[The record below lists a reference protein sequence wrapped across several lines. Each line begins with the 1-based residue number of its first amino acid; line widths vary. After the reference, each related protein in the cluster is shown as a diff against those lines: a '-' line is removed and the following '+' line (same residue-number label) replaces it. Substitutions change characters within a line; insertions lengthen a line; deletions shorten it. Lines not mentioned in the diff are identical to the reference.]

1 MNKTFRV
8 WDIAIILFILI
19 AALITFFI
27 VFPKDGEALYAVI
40 EKDGKETERYRFSD
54 IKENEPVI
62 SEIKTDLGSVFVE
75 IGSDYAMIKDS
86 PCHSKLCVK
95 TGKITKSGQA
105 AVCLPCRVSV
115 RIGGKSQYDGM
126 TG

>member
-1 MNKTFRV
+1 MNKIFRK
-8 WDIAIILFILI
+8 WDIAVIIFLLL
-19 AALITFFI
+19 AAVITFFI
-27 VFPKDGEALYAVI
+27 VFPKDSEPSYVLI
-40 EKDGKETERYRFSD
+40 EKDGEEIEKYRFSD
-54 IKENEPVI
+54 IKESEPVI

-86 PCHSKLCVK
+86 PCKSKLCVK

-115 RIGGKSQYDGM
+115 RIGGESRYDGI